1 MSIIEKAVNA
11 LTKGAAGKKGEQSG
25 GAERVEPTV
34 DGTVQRAEASPAPPA
49 PAQTSKPIEPA
60 STTVTS
66 EATTAAASPPPPA
79 TEATLP
85 AAEVAVPAVTAN
97 EKGRTRPRIF
107 GTGEMVKIPF
117 KEMREKGML
126 TPAIPRSAIAEEYR
140 TIKRPLLTNISGDP
154 VTPPIPHGNLIMV
167 TSALE
172 GDGKTF
178 SSISLALSI
187 AMEQDKTVL
196 FVDADT
202 AKAEAGR
209 LIGVPPNSPGLIEL
223 LEDKDATAEDFILPS
238 NVEKLRILPA
248 GGVHTHANELLA
260 SDRMRHLMVE
270 LSEEHPDRVI
280 VFDSPPLL
288 LTTEAAVLA
297 GFMGQIVFVVS
308 ADMTPQHAVTQAIE
322 HIGQDKM
329 VGLVLNRSRRRSNPY
344 HYTYGAGPYG
354 YGSRER
360 EAAGDTG
367 PQ

>member
-11 LTKGAAGKKGEQSG
+11 LGKGDSSDEKTGASTK
-25 GAERVEPTV
+25 VEPTV
-34 DGTVQRAEASPAPPA
+34 GNTVQRANDGPGESAAERSAAAVDAPSASP
-49 PAQTSKPIEPA
+49 E
-60 STTVTS
+60 STYAGGEIS
-66 EATTAAASPPPPA
+66 GTA
-79 TEATLP
+79 
-85 AAEVAVPAVTAN
+85 
-97 EKGRTRPRIF
+97 
-107 GTGEMVKIPF
+107 EMVKIPF
-117 KEMREKGML
+117 QQLREKGML

-140 TIKRPLLTNISGDP
+140 TIKRPLLTNISGDA

-209 LIGVPPNSPGLIEL
+209 MIGVPPNAPGLIEL
-223 LEDKDATAEDFILPS
+223 IEDKNARPNDFILPS
-238 NVEKLRILPA
+238 NVEKLRVLPA

-260 SDRMRHLMVE
+260 SDRMRQLMVE
-270 LSEEHPDRVI
+270 LSEEFPDRVI

-354 YGSRER
+354 YGSRDR
-360 EAAGDTG
+360 EAAAESG
-367 PQ
+367 QY